1 MRSARALQF
10 VVGALGALLS
20 LAAVAPSSAQG
31 LRQSDA
37 SGAVRLALVSQNL
50 WIAPNGRLDVTVHL
64 DQQAPTGSEIAVVIY
79 QRLRSRSLFQAS
91 LDGELGSSLATISRP
106 VGDLPRDARGNI
118 VVSVALS
125 DTNQANR
132 TRLRVDGVYPVRI
145 ELRNEDG
152 DEIDG
157 FTTDLVR
164 TTDVVGAKP
173 LSVSMIVSLAAAP
186 ALAPDGT
193 SQIADE
199 DHSALTTLIAAL
211 AAHPTVPLTIV
222 PRPETLT
229 ALDAST
235 STEDRRLLDS
245 LRQSIGNREVVAGP
259 YVAVDPA
266 AMLRDGLA
274 NELTTQLRTGSDTLA
289 QVLAPARPD
298 GRTWIADASLDASGL
313 RGLRDAGVDQ
323 VVLREDLLTP
333 TDLPFTLTRPAVL
346 TTDDVTVPSTSF
358 IDGGLARHFDEPSDP
373 VLAATHLLADLS
385 QLYFDSP
392 SVQRGTVLA
401 PPTDW
406 TPSAAFLDTLLDGLA
421 SSPMLTPVTIDD
433 YFRTVPRAVDDDGHP
448 VVRSLAEP
456 STASLG
462 SYGPALTRTR
472 QRLTG
477 FSTMVDETDPLL
489 DSAQHRLLVASADD
503 LTSDR
508 RAAYLGAVDA
518 EINQQTSF
526 LRAPARQSVTL
537 TSRSATVPLTIRSN
551 SPTPLRVRVLLTS
564 PKLDFPD
571 GAAQIVTLD
580 DVNTTVTF
588 KVKARASGTFPLD
601 VQVTSPDGTLP
612 IATERLTVRST
623 AVSGVGF
630 VLSIGAGLFLA
641 GWWIHH
647 LRSERRLRR
656 RKARPGHPSSPAPAI

>member
-1 MRSARALQF
+1 MRPARALPL
-10 VVGALGALLS
+10 VVCALLS
-20 LAAVAPSSAQG
+20 LAVASPSSAQG
-31 LRQSDA
+31 LSQTDT

-50 WIAPNGRLDVTVHL
+50 WVAPNGRLDATVHL

-106 VGDLPRDARGNI
+106 IGDLARDARGDI
-118 VVSVALS
+118 VVSVPLS
-125 DTNQANR
+125 DTNETGR

-145 ELRNEDG
+145 EVRNEDG
-152 DEIDG
+152 DQIDG
-157 FTTDLVR
+157 FTTHLVR

-173 LSVSMIVSLAAAP
+173 LSVSMLIPLAAAP
-186 ALAPDGT
+186 TLAPDGT
-193 SQIADE
+193 SQMVEE
-199 DHSALTTLIAAL
+199 DHSALATLITAL
-211 AAHPTVPLTIV
+211 AAHPTIPLTIV

-235 STEDRRLLDS
+235 STDDRRLLDS
-245 LRQSIGNREVVAGP
+245 LRASIGTREVVAGP

-266 AMLRDGLA
+266 SMLRDGLA
-274 NELTTQLRTGSDTLA
+274 DELTTQLRTGSDTLA

-298 GRTWIADASLDASGL
+298 GRTWIADAPLDAGGL

-392 SVQRGTVLA
+392 SVQRGTVVA

-406 TPSAAFLDTLLDGLA
+406 TPSPAFLDTLLDGLA
-421 SSPMLTPVTIDD
+421 TSPVLAPVTIDD

-448 VVRSLAEP
+448 IVRSLAEP

-462 SYGPALTRTR
+462 SYGPALDADAPTSH
-472 QRLTG
+472 RLA
-477 FSTMVDETDPLL
+477 TMVDEDAPLL
-489 DSAQHRLLVASADD
+489 ESARRRLLVASAAD

-508 RAAYLGAVDA
+508 RAAYLDAVDA
-518 EINQQTSF
+518 EINHQTSF

-537 TSRSATVPLTIRSN
+537 TSRSATVPLTIRST
-551 SPTPLRVRVLLTS
+551 SPTPLRVRVLVTS

-612 IATERLTVRST
+612 IANERLTVRST

-630 VLSIGAGLFLA
+630 VLSVGAGLFLA

-647 LRSERRLRR
+647 LRSERRMRR
-656 RKARPGHPSSPAPAI
+656 RNTRQRHPSTPAAV

>member
-1 MRSARALQF
+1 MRALPL
-10 VVGALGALLS
+10 VVCALLS
-20 LAAVAPSSAQG
+20 LAVASPSSAQG
-31 LRQSDA
+31 LSQTDT

-50 WIAPNGRLDVTVHL
+50 WVAPNGRLDATVHL

-106 VGDLPRDARGNI
+106 IGDLPRDARGDI
-118 VVSVALS
+118 VVSVPLS
-125 DTNQANR
+125 DTNEAGR

-145 ELRNEDG
+145 EVRNEDG

-157 FTTDLVR
+157 FTTHLVR

-173 LSVSMIVSLAAAP
+173 LSVSMLIPLAAAP

-193 SQIADE
+193 SQMVEE
-199 DHSALTTLIAAL
+199 DHSALATLITAL
-211 AAHPTVPLTIV
+211 AAHPTIPLTIV

-235 STEDRRLLDS
+235 STDDRRLLDS
-245 LRQSIGNREVVAGP
+245 LRASIGTREVVAGP

-266 AMLRDGLA
+266 SMLRDGLA
-274 NELTTQLRTGSDTLA
+274 DELTTQLRTGSDTLA

-298 GRTWIADASLDASGL
+298 GRTWIADAPLDAGGL

-392 SVQRGTVLA
+392 SVQRGTVVA

-406 TPSAAFLDTLLDGLA
+406 TPSPAFLDTLLDGLA
-421 SSPMLTPVTIDD
+421 TSPVLAPVTIDD

-448 VVRSLAEP
+448 IVRSLAEP

-462 SYGPALTRTR
+462 SYGPALDADAPT
-472 QRLTG
+472 
-477 FSTMVDETDPLL
+477 P
-489 DSAQHRLLVASADD
+489 HRLRDD
-503 LTSDR
+503 GR
-508 RAAYLGAVDA
+508 RGR
-518 EINQQTSF
+518 T
-526 LRAPARQSVTL
+526 PAR
-537 TSRSATVPLTIRSN
+537 I
-551 SPTPLRVRVLLTS
+551 SPTPAPRRERRRPHERPPGRLPRRGRCRDQPADVLPPGAGAAVGDAHL
-564 PKLDFPD
+564 PFRD
-571 GAAQIVTLD
+571 GAAD
-580 DVNTTVTF
+580 DPKHITDTATS
-588 KVKARASGTFPLD
+588 ARARDEPEAR
-601 VQVTSPDGTLP
+601 LP
-612 IATERLTVRST
+612 
-623 AVSGVGF
+623 
-630 VLSIGAGLFLA
+630 
-641 GWWIHH
+641 
-647 LRSERRLRR
+647 RR
-656 RKARPGHPSSPAPAI
+656 RGTGRHTRRRQHDGHVQGEGARERHVPTRRPSDIPRRHAADRK